1 MSRAKRLN
9 LVLDIAER
17 AENKAAEAFELA
29 RRMWQEDQEKM
40 ADLQRYYEDYE
51 QTFSRPA
58 VRLRAQEIVQQR
70 SFLQQLA
77 EALRQQGQIVE
88 RRRLIA
94 DNKQMDWRTAH
105 LKRRALQE
113 LIERVK
119 ADEQK
124 VLTRKEQKMLDEW
137 FAQSSQRRTENGH
150 P

>member
-1 MSRAKRLN
+1 
-9 LVLDIAER
+9 
-17 AENKAAEAFELA
+17 
-29 RRMWQEDQEKM
+29 
-40 ADLQRYYEDYE
+40 
-51 QTFSRPA
+51 FSRPA

-124 VLTRKEQKMLDEW
+124 VLTRKGQKMLDEW